1 MKKLS
6 ANFYPAKEEK
16 NGYLGKA
23 DITIAEAIR
32 LNGIS
37 VFRNKDDSIGIR
49 FPEYPLPNGD
59 KLSYVTPKSPE
70 AYAALCSVVANAIES
85 EKHFGF
91 ITGTYLKNQPGE
103 RIEVHGKAVQE
114 PYADARF
121 NVDIADVVSLHG
133 IRTYRQS
140 FEKNGR
146 TGQFTAVKMPVINT
160 WETPEGEKRY
170 QTAFEGRFRA
180 STDRDGKE
188 FTVDY
193 ADLLNGLI
201 LAERKMVLNL
211 DRKPGLDDKVKAAEA
226 QKSTPAPEQQQPERE
241 PARV

>member
-1 MKKLS
+1 MKKLN

-37 VFRNKDDSIGIR
+37 VFRGKDGAINLR
-49 FPEYPLPNGD
+49 FPEYTVGDGD
-59 KLSYVTPKSPE
+59 KLSYVTPKSAE
-70 AYAALCSVVANAIES
+70 AYAALCSVVGNAIEA
-85 EKHFGF
+85 ENHFGY

-103 RIEVHGKAVQE
+103 GIDVHGKAVQE

-121 NVDIADVVSLHG
+121 NVDIADMVSLHG

-140 FEKNGR
+140 YEKNGR
-146 TGQFTAVKMPVINT
+146 SGQFTAVRMPIINS

-170 QTAFEGRFRA
+170 QPAFEGRIL
-180 STDRDGKE
+180 SGTNQEGQE
-188 FTVDY
+188 FTIDY
-193 ADLLNGLI
+193 ADMLNGLI
-201 LAERKMVLNL
+201 LAERKSVLNL
-211 DRKPGLDDKVKAAEA
+211 DRKQSFDAQVKSAASN
-226 QKSTPAPEQQQPERE
+226 KSAPAMQDAPVKQPER
-241 PARV
+241 V

>member
-1 MKKLS
+1 MKKLN

-37 VFRNKDDSIGIR
+37 VFRGRDGAVNIR
-49 FPEYPLPNGD
+49 FPEYELTPGGD
-59 KLSYVTPKSPE
+59 KLSYVTPKNPE
-70 AYAALCSVVANAIES
+70 AYAALCSVVGNAIEA
-85 EKHFGF
+85 ENHFGY
-91 ITGTYLKNQPGE
+91 ITGTYLKNQPGD

-121 NVDIADVVSLHG
+121 NVDIGDMVSLHG

-140 FEKNGR
+140 YEKNGR

-160 WETPEGEKRY
+160 WETSEGEKRY
-170 QTAFEGRFRA
+170 QHAFEGRIRTG
-180 STDRDGKE
+180 TDLEGKE
-188 FTVDY
+188 YTVDY

-201 LAERKMVLNL
+201 LAERKAVLNL
-211 DRKPGLDDKVKAAEA
+211 DRKQSFDDKVKSAAS
-226 QKSTPAPEQQQPERE
+226 QKSAPAMQDAPVMQPERM
-241 PARV
+241 

>member
-6 ANFYPAKEEK
+6 ANFYPAREEK

-23 DITIAEAIR
+23 DITIADAIR

-49 FPEYPLPNGD
+49 FPDYTLSNGEN
-59 KLSYVTPKSPE
+59 LSYVTPKSPE
-70 AYAALCSVVANAIES
+70 AYAALCSVVAKAMEN

-91 ITGTYLKNQPGE
+91 ITGTYLRNQPGE
-103 RIEVHGKAVQE
+103 GIEVHGKAVQE

-121 NVDIADVVSLHG
+121 NVDIADMVSLHG

-146 TGQFTAVKMPVINT
+146 SGQFTAVKMPVINS
-160 WETPEGEKRY
+160 WETAEGEKRY

-180 STDRDGKE
+180 AIDREGKE
-188 FTVDY
+188 YTTDY

-201 LAERKMVLNL
+201 LAERKVVLNL
-211 DRKPGLDDKVKAAEA
+211 DRKPGLNDQVKAAEA
-226 QKSTPAPEQQQPERE
+226 QKSTSAPQKQPEME
-241 PARV
+241 PARL

>member
-23 DITIAEAIR
+23 NITIADAIR
-32 LNGIS
+32 LNDVS
-37 VFRNKDDSIGIR
+37 VFRSRFDDSINLR
-49 FPEYPLPNGD
+49 FPEYEISGGE

-70 AYAALCSVVANAIES
+70 AYAALCGVVAQAMENEN
-85 EKHFGF
+85 HFGF

-133 IRTYRQS
+133 IRTYRES

-146 TGQFTAVKMPVINT
+146 KGQFTSVKMPIIRSY
-160 WETPEGEKRY
+160 ETAEGEKRY
-170 QTAFEGRFRA
+170 QQAFEGRIRTGTLEDG
-180 STDRDGKE
+180 TD
-188 FTVDY
+188 FTIDY
-193 ADLLNGLI
+193 ADKLQGLI
-201 LAERKMVLNL
+201 LAERKIVLNL
-211 DRKPGLDDKVKAAEA
+211 DRKPSLSDQMKDAEASKGGQAAKDAPVKA
-226 QKSTPAPEQQQPERE
+226 PER
-241 PARV
+241 V